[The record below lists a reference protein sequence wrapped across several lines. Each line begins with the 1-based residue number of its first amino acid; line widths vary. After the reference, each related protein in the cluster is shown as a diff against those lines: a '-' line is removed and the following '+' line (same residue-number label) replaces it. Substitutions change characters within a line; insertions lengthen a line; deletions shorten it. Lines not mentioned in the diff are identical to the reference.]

1 MHESPLPPRRLRLAI
16 ALALLGLVVA
26 AGLWSRSGG
35 DDSVATLAVG
45 DKAPLF
51 RTPLGDGCTFDMA
64 EHIGTKALVIFFYP
78 NDDTPLCTQ
87 EACGFRDAYEQ
98 FVAAGAEVVGVS
110 ADTAASHAAFARKH
124 KLPFPIVSDRDGQ
137 LRKLF
142 GVPKL
147 LGFLPGR
154 VTYVID
160 RGGIV
165 RLVFNSS
172 FTAAGHVQQA
182 LDLVRRDAAASP

>member
-1 MHESPLPPRRLRLAI
+1 M
-16 ALALLGLVVA
+16 ALLGLVVA
-26 AGLWSRSGG
+26 VGLWTRSRG
-35 DDSVATLAVG
+35 DDSVAALAVG
-45 DKAPLF
+45 DKAPVF
-51 RTPLGDGCTFDMA
+51 QAPLGDGGTFDMA
-64 EHIGTKALVIFFYP
+64 EHLGQKALVIFFYP
-78 NDDTPLCTQ
+78 KDDTPLCTQ
-87 EACGFRDAYEQ
+87 EACGFRDAYDQ

-110 ADTAASHAAFARKH
+110 GDTPSSHAAFAHKH
-124 KLPFPIVSDRDGQ
+124 KLPFPIVSDRDGR

-142 GVPKL
+142 GVPAL

-160 RGGIV
+160 RTGVV

-182 LDLVRRDAAASP
+182 LDLVRRDTASSPG